1 MKKMRLLAWLLVI
14 AMLSLTCT
22 ALGEGLNVEMTD
34 DTANLPAELELE
46 VGGDAPDLLDPDAL
60 SVELPELDLSGNLST
75 DLSDGADGLEGND
88 SPRDRAP
95 VRIAVEGGANDGL
108 FGGYVDLL
116 FGKHPVGDL
125 RANGFIGDT
134 LTGKV
139 KKVYDYLEKQIKK
152 VAAGQINSTVFRI
165 PTSIATVNDYEELDN
180 DFTRLHI
187 ALLTDLPYHLY
198 WYAKTIGVYMGT
210 EDGEIYFMFSVAEA
224 YADKNGDF
232 YVNPENGEVSYLT
245 TIASRIKAAQ
255 VAVTNAKKVVRK
267 YAGVSDYKKL
277 CGYRDYICSAV
288 DYNNDAVD
296 SHRTDDYDWNAWQL
310 IWAFDGDSSTDIVC
324 EGYSKAFQYLCD
336 LTSFNTAIQSH
347 IVYGTEYHNGDGGA
361 HMWNIVTMGN
371 GKNYHVDV
379 TFVDGGYTAAFLCGA
394 AQTEDANTYL
404 VRNELHYQLDSDI
417 VALYPA
423 KTLKLSTRDFDPD
436 NYDDPT
442 KVKPTKVTITQGKS
456 ATLYMG
462 NKLTLKAKLTPSNAT
477 AKLTWKSGNKAVAT
491 VSAKGVVTPKKAGSA
506 VITVKTDNGRS
517 AKITVKVVDA
527 SSVKLKKGT
536 TTLKKGQ
543 SIKLARGK
551 SLTLKGVVSPAKV
564 KTKLTWTSSNKYVT
578 VKNGKVTVN
587 RNAKVGTKAKITVK
601 TANKKSTYI
610 YIVVK

>member
-1 MKKMRLLAWLLVI
+1 MDMKKMRLLAWLLVI

-60 SVELPELDLSGNLST
+60 SVGLPELDLSGNLST

-116 FGKHPVGDL
+116 FGKRPVGDL

-139 KKVYDYLEKQIKK
+139 KKIYDYLEKQIKK
-152 VAAGQINSTVFRI
+152 VAAGQISSSVFWI
-165 PTSIATVNDYEELDN
+165 PTSIATANDYEELYN
-180 DFTRLHI
+180 DFTSLHI
-187 ALLTDLPYHLY
+187 ALLTDLPYHQY
-198 WYAKTIGVYMGT
+198 WYDKTIGIYTGT
-210 EDGEIYFMFSVAEA
+210 EDGEICFMFSVAEA
-224 YADKNGDF
+224 YADKNG
-232 YVNPENGEVSYLT
+232 ESYGDSYFNT
-245 TIASRIKAAQ
+245 NASKIRTAQ

-288 DYNNDAVD
+288 DYNDDAVD
-296 SHRTDDYDWNAWQL
+296 PDLTDDYDWNAWQL

-347 IVYGTEYHNGDGGA
+347 IVYGIEYDNGGGGD

-371 GKNYHVDV
+371 GKNYHVDI

-394 AQTEDANTYL
+394 DSTEDQNTYL
-404 VRNELHYQLDSDI
+404 VNNELYYQLDSDT
-417 VALYPA
+417 VRMYPA
-423 KTLKLSTRDFDPD
+423 NTLKLSASD
-436 NYDDPT
+436 Y
-442 KVKPTKVTITQGKS
+442 ITDE
-456 ATLYMG
+456 T
-462 NKLTLKAKLTPSNAT
+462 
-477 AKLTWKSGNKAVAT
+477 VA
-491 VSAKGVVTPKKAGSA
+491 PK
-506 VITVKTDNGRS
+506 R
-517 AKITVKVVDA
+517 
-527 SSVKLKKGT
+527 VKLKKGG

-543 SIKLARGK
+543 RLSLKRGK
-551 SLTLKGVVSPAKV
+551 SMKLRAVVYPAYAE
-564 KTKLTWTSSNKYVT
+564 TKLTWTSSSDAVT
-578 VKNGKVTVN
+578 VEDGVVTVSKS
-587 RNAKVGTKAKITVK
+587 AKADRKAKITVS
-601 TANKKSTYI
+601 TSNGKSMYI
-610 YIVVK
+610 YIVVR

>member
-60 SVELPELDLSGNLST
+60 SVGLPELDLSGNLST

-116 FGKHPVGDL
+116 FGKRPVGDL

-134 LTGKV
+134 LTGKL
-139 KKVYDYLEKQIKK
+139 KKVYDYLTKQIKK
-152 VAAGQINSTVFRI
+152 VAAGQISSSVFRI
-165 PTSIATVNDYEELDN
+165 PTSIATANDYEELKN
-180 DFTRLHI
+180 DFTSLHI

-198 WYAKTIGVYMGT
+198 WYDKTIGAYTGT
-210 EDGEIYFMFSVAEA
+210 EDGKICFMFSVAEA
-224 YADKNGDF
+224 YADKNG
-232 YVNPENGEVSYLT
+232 ESYGDSYFNT
-245 TIASRIKAAQ
+245 NASKIRTAQ

-288 DYNNDAVD
+288 DYNNDAAD
-296 SHRTDDYDWNAWQL
+296 PDLTDDYDWNAWQL

-347 IVYGTEYHNGDGGA
+347 IVDGIEYDNGGSGD
-361 HMWNIVTMGN
+361 HMWNIVSMGN
-371 GKNYHVDV
+371 GKNYHVDI
-379 TFVDGGYTAAFLCGA
+379 TFVDCGYTAAFLCGA
-394 AQTEDANTYL
+394 DDTEYQNTYL
-404 VRNELHYQLDSDI
+404 VRNELYYQLASDI

-423 KTLKLSTRDFDPD
+423 KTLKLSTRDYNPD
-436 NYDDPT
+436 DE
-442 KVKPTKVTITQGKS
+442 
-456 ATLYMG
+456 
-462 NKLTLKAKLTPSNAT
+462 
-477 AKLTWKSGNKAVAT
+477 VA
-491 VSAKGVVTPKKAGSA
+491 PK
-506 VITVKTDNGRS
+506 
-517 AKITVKVVDA
+517 
-527 SSVKLKKGT
+527 SVKLKKGN

-543 SIKLARGK
+543 KLSLKRGK
-551 SLTLKGVVSPAKV
+551 SLTLKAVVSPSKAT
-564 KTKLTWTSSNKYVT
+564 TKLTWKSSYKYVT

-587 RNAKVGTKAKITVK
+587 KKAKAGTKAKITIT

>member
-46 VGGDAPDLLDPDAL
+46 LEAGGDAPDLLDPDAL

-116 FGKHPVGDL
+116 FGKRPVGDL

-134 LTGKV
+134 LTGKL
-139 KKVYDYLEKQIKK
+139 KKIYDYLEKQIKK
-152 VAAGQINSTVFRI
+152 VAAGQINSTAFWI
-165 PTSIATVNDYEELDN
+165 PTSIATANDYEELYN
-180 DFTRLHI
+180 DLASLHI

-198 WYAKTIGVYMGT
+198 WYDKTIGAYTGA
-210 EDGEIYFMFSVAEA
+210 EDGKIYFMFSVAEA
-224 YADKNGDF
+224 YADKNG
-232 YVNPENGEVSYLT
+232 ESYGDSYFNT
-245 TIASRIKAAQ
+245 NASKIRTAQ

-288 DYNNDAVD
+288 DYNDDAVD
-296 SHRTDDYDWNAWQL
+296 PDLTDDYDWNAWQL

-336 LTSFNTAIQSH
+336 LSAFNSAIQSH
-347 IVYGTEYHNGDGGA
+347 IVTGTEFDDAGSGA

-371 GKNYHVDV
+371 GKNYHVDI
-379 TFVDGGYTAAFLCGA
+379 TFVDDGYTAAFLCGA
-394 AQTEDANTYL
+394 DDTEYQNTYL
-404 VRNELHYQLDSDI
+404 VRNELYYQLDSDI
-417 VALYPA
+417 VAVYPA
-423 KTLKLSTRDFDPD
+423 KTLKLSTRDYNPD
-436 NYDDPT
+436 DE
-442 KVKPTKVTITQGKS
+442 
-456 ATLYMG
+456 
-462 NKLTLKAKLTPSNAT
+462 
-477 AKLTWKSGNKAVAT
+477 VA
-491 VSAKGVVTPKKAGSA
+491 PK
-506 VITVKTDNGRS
+506 
-517 AKITVKVVDA
+517 
-527 SSVKLKKGT
+527 SVKLKKGK

-543 SIKLARGK
+543 KLSLKRGK
-551 SLTLKGVVSPAKV
+551 SLTLKAVVSPDKAS
-564 KTKLTWTSSNKYVT
+564 TKLTWKSSYKYVT
-578 VKNGKVTVN
+578 VKDGKVTVSKK
-587 RNAKVGTKAKITVK
+587 AKAGKKAKITVS
-601 TANKKSTYI
+601 TANGKSTYI